1 VVRMSSAGGSPVGAR
16 PAHGLSKRRT
26 HLHGPPPSFHRYGG
40 WATFKGSHNRPKPN
54 VGGAGAG
61 AGFSRDGYT
70 DDVPHFNFDLKYR
83 QHRAQEQRWESRY
96 KAPRVVDHE
105 KGIIMPL
112 VGVTMI
118 LLVAVSLGSYGQS
131 KQDRK

>member
-1 VVRMSSAGGSPVGAR
+1 MSNAGRSPVGAR

-26 HLHGPPPSFHRYGG
+26 HIHGPPPSFHRNGG
-40 WATFKGSHNRPKPN
+40 WATFKGSHSGPKSS

-61 AGFSRDGYT
+61 AGFSGGGCT
-70 DDVPHFNFDLKYR
+70 DDVPHFNFGLKYR

-96 KAPRVVDHE
+96 KTPRVVDHE
-105 KGIIMPL
+105 KGVIMPL

-131 KQDRK
+131 KQGRE